1 MYNNINL
8 DKYPFAE
15 RDAKEER
22 TDPDG
27 TMNVAKRKFMHN
39 FWAFHLSQR
48 IFIHFSS
55 ATTNISSRKK
65 KLSQHKMREGS
76 RSKRERNRGRE
87 RKKKWLEWKM
97 HCTCSVACI
106 HDRPS
111 EWLWL
116 WIHLTRAH
124 TALAHI
130 ALKNWREIVEKHS
143 SIVCS
148 CTELCTEQFHGFMP
162 CRMDGLRHLISIHP
176 WQSQR

>member
-1 MYNNINL
+1 MQRKNEPTRTVRWTTRNANL
-8 DKYPFAE
+8 CIISGHFIYHNEFSFIFQVQQQTFRAE
-15 RDAKEER
+15 
-22 TDPDG
+22 
-27 TMNVAKRKFMHN
+27 
-39 FWAFHLSQR
+39 
-48 IFIHFSS
+48 
-55 ATTNISSRKK
+55 KK
-65 KLSQHKMREGS
+65 KFWTSTKWVRVAWA
-76 RSKRERNRGRE
+76 RGRE

-106 HDRPS
+106 HYRPS

-124 TALAHI
+124 TALAHL

-148 CTELCTEQFHGFMP
+148 CTELCAEQFHGFMP